1 MEPTF
6 VIGSIGGEGKETT
19 MHTKRNVLEVPFV
32 RPVNCTGSFTTS
44 DEQPQGEVM
53 KLSLP
58 NLSGT
63 AQTHQDAEPI
73 FGKHLREAVAI
84 VKDWQRNP

>member
-6 VIGSIGGEGKETT
+6 VIGSIGSKGAEMT
-19 MHTKRNVLEVPFV
+19 MHTKRDVLEISFV
-32 RPVNCTGSFTTS
+32 RPVNFTGSFTTGV
-44 DEQPQGEVM
+44 DQPQGEVM
-53 KLSLP
+53 KLSLT

-63 AQTHQDAEPI
+63 APINQAEEPI

-84 VKDWQRNP
+84 VKDWAKHP